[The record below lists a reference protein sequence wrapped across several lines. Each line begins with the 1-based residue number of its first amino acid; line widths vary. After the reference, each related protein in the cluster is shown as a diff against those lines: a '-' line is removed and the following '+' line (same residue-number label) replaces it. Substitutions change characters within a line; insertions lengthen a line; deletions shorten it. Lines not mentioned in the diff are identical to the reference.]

1 MTGCDRGLES
11 TAQADAAGPKAAIRL
26 VPRYIIAREVT
37 LLFIDELTR
46 IQETE
51 AKADQM
57 VRDARSGSKRTL
69 EEARTQAQKIL
80 TDAEGRAKEI
90 YDGFISE
97 GEKISAK
104 EYDEFMKKTQADSD
118 AMIAKAAA
126 KKQQAVDLI
135 AERIVNTSVNR

>member
-1 MTGCDRGLES
+1 M
-11 TAQADAAGPKAAIRL
+11 
-26 VPRYIIAREVT
+26 
-37 LLFIDELTR
+37 FIEELTK

-57 VRDARSGSKRTL
+57 IRDARAGSKRTL

-80 TDAEGRAKEI
+80 TDAEGEAKEI
-90 YDGFISE
+90 YEGFISE

-104 EYDEFMKKTQADSD
+104 EYEDFMKKTQADSD
-118 AMIAKAAA
+118 AMIERANA

>member
-1 MTGCDRGLES
+1 M
-11 TAQADAAGPKAAIRL
+11 
-26 VPRYIIAREVT
+26 
-37 LLFIDELTR
+37 FIDELTR